1 MMNKTP
7 LAYQLFENIIEDL
20 SDKQLEELNKDLLDY
35 KEKYQRTYRSLRQQP
50 FINDLFG
57 LIFDQVEY
65 RNQIDEEETEELADW
80 QKNLRKDWLANG

>member
-1 MMNKTP
+1 MNKTP

-57 LIFDQVEY
+57 LILDQVEY
-65 RNQIDEEETEELADW
+65 RNQMEEETEELADW

>member
-20 SDKQLEELNKDLLDY
+20 SDKQLKELNKDLLDY

-57 LIFDQVEY
+57 LILDQVEY
-65 RNQIDEEETEELADW
+65 RNQMEEETEELADW

>member
-35 KEKYQRTYRSLRQQP
+35 KEKYLRTYRSLRQQP
-50 FINDLFG
+50 FHQDLFG
-57 LIFDQVEY
+57 LILDQVEY
-65 RNQIDEEETEELADW
+65 RNQMEEETEELADW

>member
-35 KEKYQRTYRSLRQQP
+35 KEKYQRSYRSLRQQP

-57 LIFDQVEY
+57 LILDQVEY
-65 RNQIDEEETEELADW
+65 RSQMEEETEELADW

>member
-35 KEKYQRTYRSLRQQP
+35 KENYQRTYRSLRQQP

-57 LIFDQVEY
+57 LILDQVEY
-65 RNQIDEEETEELADW
+65 RNQMEEETEELADW

>member
-20 SDKQLEELNKDLLDY
+20 SDKQLKELNKDLLDY

-57 LIFDQVEY
+57 LILDQVEY
-65 RNQIDEEETEELADW
+65 RNQMDEEGV
-80 QKNLRKDWLANG
+80 ANEIVFR

>member
-1 MMNKTP
+1 MMNRTP

-20 SDKQLEELNKDLLDY
+20 SDKQLKELNKDLLDY
-35 KEKYQRTYRSLRQQP
+35 KEKYQRSYRSLRQQP

-65 RNQIDEEETEELADW
+65 RNQIDEEGV
-80 QKNLRKDWLANG
+80 ANEIVFR

>member
-57 LIFDQVEY
+57 LILDQVEY
-65 RNQIDEEETEELADW
+65 RNQMEEETEELADW

>member
-1 MMNKTP
+1 MMNKAP

-35 KEKYQRTYRSLRQQP
+35 KEKYQRSYRSLRQHT

-57 LIFDQVEY
+57 LILDQVEY
-65 RNQIDEEETEELADW
+65 RNQMEEELVH
-80 QKNLRKDWLANG
+80 

>member
-1 MMNKTP
+1 MNKTP

-57 LIFDQVEY
+57 LILDQVEY
-65 RNQIDEEETEELADW
+65 RNQMAEETEELADW

>member
-1 MMNKTP
+1 MNKTP

-20 SDKQLEELNKDLLDY
+20 SDKQLKELNKDLLDY

-57 LIFDQVEY
+57 LILDQVEY
-65 RNQIDEEETEELADW
+65 RNQMEEETEELADW

>member
-1 MMNKTP
+1 MMNRTP

-35 KEKYQRTYRSLRQQP
+35 KEKYQRSYRSLRQQP

-65 RNQIDEEETEELADW
+65 RNQIDEEGV
-80 QKNLRKDWLANG
+80 ANEIVFR

>member
-20 SDKQLEELNKDLLDY
+20 SDKQLSELNKDLLDY
-35 KEKYQRTYRSLRQQP
+35 KEKYQRTYRSLRMQP

-57 LIFDQVEY
+57 LILDQVEY
-65 RNQIDEEETEELADW
+65 RNQMEEETEELADW

>member
-20 SDKQLEELNKDLLDY
+20 SDKHLEELNKDLLDY
-35 KEKYQRTYRSLRQQP
+35 KEKYQRSYRSLRQQP

-65 RNQIDEEETEELADW
+65 RNQIDEEGV
-80 QKNLRKDWLANG
+80 ANEIVFR

>member
-1 MMNKTP
+1 MNKTP

-20 SDKQLEELNKDLLDY
+20 SDKHLEELNKDLLDY
-35 KEKYQRTYRSLRQQP
+35 KEKYQRYYRSLRQQP

-65 RNQIDEEETEELADW
+65 RNQIDEEGV
-80 QKNLRKDWLANG
+80 ANEIVFR

>member
-20 SDKQLEELNKDLLDY
+20 SDKQLTELNKDLLDY

-57 LIFDQVEY
+57 LILDQVEY
-65 RNQIDEEETEELADW
+65 RNQMEEETEELADW